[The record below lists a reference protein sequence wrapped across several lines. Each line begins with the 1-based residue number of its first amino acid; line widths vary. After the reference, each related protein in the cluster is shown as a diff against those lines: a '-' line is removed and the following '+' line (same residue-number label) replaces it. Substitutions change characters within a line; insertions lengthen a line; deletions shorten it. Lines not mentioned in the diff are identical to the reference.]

1 GATMQRLPPSSDHAP
16 PQRTSARRA
25 DPFLRYRTLADGI
38 GGMER
43 RGAAPG
49 GQVAEAAAPGGQVAE
64 AAAPGGRRGGPARR
78 PSRHAGSG
86 GAAAGGEVEEVV
98 EHGLAA
104 RAQAVVLVLAGH
116 PGAQARQQRSGG

>member
-1 GATMQRLPPSSDHAP
+1 VGHIPAWSAGATMQRLPPSSDHAP

-49 GQVAEAAAPGGQVAE
+49 GQVAEAAAPGG
-64 AAAPGGRRGGPARR
+64 RRGGPARR

-104 RAQAVVLVLAGH
+104 RAQAVVLVL
-116 PGAQARQQRSGG
+116 